1 MVEAHSKIISFASY
15 IPENY
20 VPIDDFAAP
29 ADMPSK
35 LDLNRITGLE
45 GHRRS
50 KENEGTLELA
60 LQAAT
65 KCIERSKVDVADIDL
80 VINCAVGSLCSELR
94 SKLSPSLANLIA
106 EKLDQANVVLI
117 ALIDRIRML
126 DNDIIRLKSKINT
139 VIELQELEKKKDEKK
154 EENAK

>member
-1 MVEAHSKIISFASY
+1 MLMGKKMLVVIELVNEYGFPIVAVVGMGWFIWFIYNY
-15 IPENY
+15 I
-20 VPIDDFAAP
+20 
-29 ADMPSK
+29 
-35 LDLNRITGLE
+35 T
-45 GHRRS
+45 
-50 KENEGTLELA
+50 
-60 LQAAT
+60 
-65 KCIERSKVDVADIDL
+65 
-80 VINCAVGSLCSELR
+80 
-94 SKLSPSLANLIA
+94 NLIA

>member
-1 MVEAHSKIISFASY
+1 VIELVNEYGFPIVAVVGMGWFIWFIYNY
-15 IPENY
+15 I
-20 VPIDDFAAP
+20 
-29 ADMPSK
+29 
-35 LDLNRITGLE
+35 T
-45 GHRRS
+45 
-50 KENEGTLELA
+50 
-60 LQAAT
+60 
-65 KCIERSKVDVADIDL
+65 
-80 VINCAVGSLCSELR
+80 
-94 SKLSPSLANLIA
+94 NLIA

>member
-1 MVEAHSKIISFASY
+1 MVRRMLVVIELVNEYGFPIVAVVGMGWFIWFIYNY
-15 IPENY
+15 I
-20 VPIDDFAAP
+20 
-29 ADMPSK
+29 
-35 LDLNRITGLE
+35 T
-45 GHRRS
+45 
-50 KENEGTLELA
+50 
-60 LQAAT
+60 
-65 KCIERSKVDVADIDL
+65 
-80 VINCAVGSLCSELR
+80 
-94 SKLSPSLANLIA
+94 NLIA